1 MQFEMTRE
9 SLYLEIAV
17 LTDKSMYLSLC
28 LLCPLFP
35 GNGNEMNKKDSRN
48 KAFKTTVGCF
58 VRFRV
63 FHEMQRQ
70 KLGERDLHVY
80 QISIG
85 HWQIRISMI
94 NMCQWA

>member
-1 MQFEMTRE
+1 MGMKWEQER
-9 SLYLEIAV
+9 SQKQSIHA
-17 LTDKSMYLSLC
+17 D
-28 LLCPLFP
+28 
-35 GNGNEMNKKDSRN
+35 GR
-48 KAFKTTVGCF
+48 F

-70 KLGERDLHVY
+70 KLGERDLDVY

-85 HWQIRISMI
+85 HCQIRISMI